1 MISDKRFM
9 KTLKLWRTFK
19 EGIENF
25 RRNGWLTFATV
36 SILTFSLF
44 IVSLSLLIG
53 MTTSLILE
61 NMRAKV
67 SVSVSFNPD
76 VTEERILEIKNELS
90 KYTKEI
96 TSVEYVSRD
105 KALETFLA
113 ESGNDP
119 VIAQA
124 IQEIGENP
132 LLASLVIKAVR
143 PEDYPLI
150 VSQIENSTFQN
161 DISRINYAKNKKIFE
176 RLDRI
181 NKTVGKA
188 GLILGAIF
196 IFVSILITFN
206 TIRITIYSHRQEFEI
221 MRLVGASNIYV
232 RMPFVFEGALYG
244 LVAAV
249 LTLGFLFGMAYYF
262 APFTTGALP
271 QGNVLNLF
279 LGSFWP
285 IFGALIL
292 LGISLGVVSSA
303 IAIRRYL
310 KV

>member
-1 MISDKRFM
+1 MQ
-9 KTLKLWRTFK
+9 TLKLWRTFK
-19 EGIENF
+19 EGKENF

-36 SILTFSLF
+36 SILTLSLF
-44 IVSLSLLIG
+44 IVSLSFLIG
-53 MTTSLILE
+53 MTTSRILE
-61 NMRAKV
+61 NMRGKV
-67 SVSVSFNPD
+67 SVSISFNPD
-76 VTEERILEIKNELS
+76 VTEERILEIKTELS

-96 TSVEYVSRD
+96 LSVEYVSRD
-105 KALETFLA
+105 NALTTFLA

-119 VIAQA
+119 IIAQA
-124 IQEIGENP
+124 IKEIGENP

-150 VSQIENSTFQN
+150 VSQIEGSTFQN

-181 NKTVGKA
+181 NQTVGKV
-188 GLILGAIF
+188 GLILGSIF

-249 LTLGFLFGMAYYF
+249 LTIAFLSGMAYYL
-262 APFTTGALP
+262 APFTQGALS
-271 QGNVLNLF
+271 QGNVMNLF
-279 LGSFWP
+279 LDSFWF
-285 IFGALIL
+285 IFGGLIL
-292 LGISLGVVSSA
+292 LGVSLGVVSSA

>member
-1 MISDKRFM
+1 M

-19 EGIENF
+19 EGKENF
-25 RRNGWLTFATV
+25 VRNGWLTFATV

-44 IVSLSLLIG
+44 IVSLSVLLG

-61 NMRAKV
+61 NLRDKV

-76 VTEERILEIKNELS
+76 VTEARILEIQSELS
-90 KYTKEI
+90 KYKKEI
-96 TSVEYVSRD
+96 VSIEYVSRD
-105 KALETFLA
+105 NALKQFLA
-113 ESGNDP
+113 DSGGDP
-119 VIAQA
+119 IIAQA
-124 IQEIGENP
+124 IEEIGENP
-132 LLASLVIKAVR
+132 LLASLIIKAVT
-143 PEDYPLI
+143 PEDYPVI
-150 VSQIENSTFQN
+150 VEQIEKSTFQN
-161 DISRINYAKNKKIFE
+161 DVSRINYAKNRKIFE

-181 NKTVGKA
+181 NTTTARA
-188 GLILGAIF
+188 GLILGVIF
-196 IFVSILITFN
+196 IFVAILITFN

-244 LVAAV
+244 LVAAIIA
-249 LTLGFLFGMAYYF
+249 TGFLFGMAYYI
-262 APFTTGALP
+262 APLTQGAIP
-271 QGNVLNLF
+271 QGNFMDLY
-279 LGSFWP
+279 LGYFWL
-285 IFGALIL
+285 ILIGLIL